1 MELRKSSKKQA
12 KIKLALQGCAGS
24 GKTYSAL
31 LLAYGLCN
39 DWSKIAVID
48 SENGSADLYANL
60 GQYNVLPLQDNFTPE
75 IYAEAIQVCE
85 KAGMEV
91 IIIDSISQCWDNLLE
106 YHANLPGN
114 SFTNWQKITPRM
126 NAFMQKILQSN
137 SHIICTMR
145 CKQDYVLNEKNGKM
159 VPEKV
164 GLKAVMR
171 DGVDYEFTIVFDINM
186 KHQALASKDRTS
198 LFIGKPEFTI
208 TAETGKQILDWC
220 NDGVSVDVIRQKIQR
235 ASTMEELTAL
245 YHQYPEW
252 YQQLTTDFMQKKTQ
266 LQISKRDIQPIS
278 YTPNFIHHG
287 SNAVTA
293 CQGA

>member
-1 MELRKSSKKQA
+1 MMNLRVSSKKQA

-48 SENGSADLYANL
+48 SENGSADLYASL

-75 IYAEAIQVCE
+75 TYTEAIEVCE
-85 KAGMEV
+85 NAGMEV

-106 YHANLPGN
+106 YHAGLQGN
-114 SFTNWQKITPRM
+114 SFTNWQKVTPRI
-126 NAFMQKILQSN
+126 NAFMQRILQSDK
-137 SHIICTMR
+137 HIICTMR

-171 DGVDYEFTIVFDINM
+171 DGIDYEFTIVFDINM
-186 KHQALASKDRTS
+186 KHQAISSKDRTN
-198 LFIGKPEFTI
+198 LFMGKPDFTI
-208 TAETGKQILDWC
+208 TPATGQSILNWC
-220 NDGVSVDVIRQKIQR
+220 NDGINVEMIRQQISQAKTI
-235 ASTMEELTAL
+235 EELTKI

-252 YQQLTTDFMQKKTQ
+252 YQQLTTDFMQKKSQ
-266 LQISKRDIQPIS
+266 LQTETRESQKN
-278 YTPNFIHHG
+278 YNPNFIKYG
-287 SNAVTA
+287 NNAVTA
-293 CQGA
+293 CRG